1 MGGMIQSMELI
12 STVFS
17 PALHSYKPQIQPNHF
32 EKTEHTVA
40 RNFGKKIHRG
50 EWIFAL
56 LILSGMNVL
65 EEYLTKSL
73 SLSKLYVP
81 QKFTEMLSKFCSGQE
96 FVEKLG
102 ILANF
107 VNKCLHYF
115 WTIL

>member
-17 PALHSYKPQIQPNHF
+17 PALHSYKPQIQPNLF
-32 EKTEHTVA
+32 EKTEQQLGILVTK
-40 RNFGKKIHRG
+40 FT
-50 EWIFAL
+50 EEIFAL

-81 QKFTEMLSKFCSGQE
+81 QKFTEMLSKFFSGQE

-115 WTIL
+115 